1 VAIEAVKLTSPA
13 ILFAGIDTP
22 PTPLTNPVVRAPDS
36 TRMSAGQP
44 LRTDLQPRAPAAT
57 SPPGSQQLPLPMET
71 DPDAKAAAI
80 AETRENSVAPAC
92 SPNHSA
98 PAVAPTTHFKLEA
111 PLRLNPVVR
120 DALTQIVET
129 LNVDGP
135 QVAACTVSAGV
146 FIPLS
151 EFERRNIDPSL
162 ALRALAD
169 VSMLVQP
176 AGTAARTVSREFGGE
191 HKVGLV
197 LSPRFVAGLD
207 GDHFKSLD
215 A

>member
-1 VAIEAVKLTSPA
+1 MTHLQSGTPA
-13 ILFAGIDTP
+13 
-22 PTPLTNPVVRAPDS
+22 
-36 TRMSAGQP
+36 TRGP
-44 LRTDLQPRAPAAT
+44 LR
-57 SPPGSQQLPLPMET
+57 SQQLPLPMET
-71 DPDAKAAAI
+71 EPHTNAAATVKDKAAPP
-80 AETRENSVAPAC
+80 S
-92 SPNHSA
+92 SPTKSA
-98 PAVAPTTHFKLEA
+98 PTQPGVAPTPQFKLEA
-111 PLRLNPVVR
+111 PLRLNPAVR
-120 DALTQIVET
+120 DALAQIVET
-129 LNVDGP
+129 LNADGA

-146 FIPLS
+146 FIPLA
-151 EFERRNIDPSL
+151 EFERRTIDPSL

-207 GDHFKSLD
+207 GDHFKSPD